1 MEQNG
6 LFEKPMAPEV
16 AALARAQNSACE
28 KEMHKYLTENNQVS
42 IGEAWRTAWVAA
54 IRAAEMT
61 NAVALCRD
69 TQQRNLERLRRG
81 DD

>member
-1 MEQNG
+1 MKQDG
-6 LFEKPMAPEV
+6 LFDKPMAPEV
-16 AALARAQNSACE
+16 CALSRMPNSACE
-28 KEMHKYLTENNQVS
+28 RELHKYLTENAQIS